1 MRSFLLKAEDLDK
14 AKAICD
20 AYESA
25 MLLCECPNVDKIQT
39 VGKVLT
45 ARIVD
50 AKIAK

>member
-14 AKAICD
+14 AKAVCD

-25 MLLCECPNVDKIQT
+25 MLLCECPNVDKIQA